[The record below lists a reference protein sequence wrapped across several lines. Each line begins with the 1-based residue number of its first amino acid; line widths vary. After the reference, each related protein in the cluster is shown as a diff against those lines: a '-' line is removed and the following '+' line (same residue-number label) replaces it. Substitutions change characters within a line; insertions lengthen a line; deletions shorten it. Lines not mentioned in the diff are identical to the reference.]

1 MTSIALHLATTA
13 IVFASV
19 ILAASTTSIEADYAT
34 ALSPESHDIYEY
46 HGSNEQGLLP
56 AILLALPD
64 GSAKESTL
72 LAWSI
77 WADDVV
83 SSHRTPP
90 AVWIICTDTAEAAR
104 VVETPHVMPFVVSDE
119 ATWAD
124 VTKNFLAR
132 KPTILGVGLLGEG
145 ALPHPDLRGSVESTK
160 LALFE
165 AAPPTAILTR
175 SRASGGLSGDGTW
188 LSANFVSQLWCNRAA
203 MELVA
208 VAEGGK
214 LESLVVRD
222 VSLLQVLP
230 LFLRD
235 AVDKGLVLVDGTH
248 VIGSIFDV
256 PAPSPGAAPASGSQ
270 HYSGIT
276 PPRFQEE
283 THLEV
288 VEEAESEF
296 YIGSLGLALVYNKD
310 FARDGNHRGN
320 FQENEGEAATDR
332 TAAAEV
338 TTASIAKAPWPP
350 EYVLETVA
358 MNTTSAAS
366 KGLVLMSNVNCGYL
380 DMATNFWLSV
390 RHNSNAKVS
399 GPFPKST
406 TNIFVKS
413 L

>member
-1 MTSIALHLATTA
+1 MTT
-13 IVFASV
+13 IVFASLV
-19 ILAASTTSIEADYAT
+19 LAASITSIEADNAT
-34 ALSPESHDIYEY
+34 ALSPESHDIY

-77 WADDVV
+77 WADDIV

-90 AVWIICTDTAEAAR
+90 AVWIICTDTADAAR
-104 VVETPHVMPFVVSDE
+104 VVQTPHVMPFVVSDE

-124 VTKNFLAR
+124 VTENVLA
-132 KPTILGVGLLGEG
+132 KSPTILGVGLLGEG
-145 ALPHPDLRGSVESTK
+145 ALPHPDLRDSVESMK

-165 AAPPTAILTR
+165 AVQPTAILTR
-175 SRASGGLSGDGTW
+175 SRANSGLSGEGRW

-203 MELVA
+203 MGLA
-208 VAEGGK
+208 SVAEGGK
-214 LESLVVRD
+214 LESLFVRD

-230 LFLRD
+230 LLVRD

-248 VIGSIFDV
+248 VIGSVFDV
-256 PAPSPGAAPASGSQ
+256 PAPSPGAALASGSQ
-270 HYSGIT
+270 HYPGI
-276 PPRFQEE
+276 PSRRHQGE

-296 YIGSLGLALVYNKD
+296 YIGSLGLALVYNGD
-310 FARDGNHRGN
+310 FARDGNQRDNLH
-320 FQENEGEAATDR
+320 ENEGEAATDK
-332 TAAAEV
+332 TAADALI

-366 KGLVLMSNVNCGYL
+366 KGLVLISNVNCGYL
-380 DMATNFWLSV
+380 DMATNFWSSV

-399 GPFPKST
+399 GPFSKST
-406 TNIFVKS
+406 ANMFVQS